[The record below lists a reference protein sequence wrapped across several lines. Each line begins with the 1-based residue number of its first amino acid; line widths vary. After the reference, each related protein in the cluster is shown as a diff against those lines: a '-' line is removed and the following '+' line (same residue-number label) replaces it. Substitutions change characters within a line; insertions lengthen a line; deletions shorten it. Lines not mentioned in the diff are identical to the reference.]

1 MTLDEVLMVGS
12 AEGTTLGT
20 PTIEGARVLTI
31 VEQQTLSPKVY
42 IFKMKRR
49 KNSRRFRG
57 YRASVTQL
65 RIMKISV
72 PGPPPA

>member
-1 MTLDEVLMVGS
+1 MTLDEVLMVGN
-12 AEGTTLGT
+12 AAGTTLGK
-20 PTIEGARVLTI
+20 PIVEGAKVLTI

-42 IFKMKRR
+42 IFKMRRR

-65 RIMKISV
+65 RIMKISA
-72 PGPPPA
+72 PP